1 MGLSS
6 CQNLKSI
13 DVEDGNPQYYS
24 LDGVLFCLNDTLVAY
39 PGGGNAE
46 YTIPSNVKALGAS
59 SFEGSNIQKIVFPD
73 GLKYI
78 GKSAF
83 ASSKLTSAKIPSS
96 VETISNYAFSNCPL
110 TEVTLPEGLTVIASG
125 AFSDTSL
132 ASVVIPNS
140 VQKISRDAFAS
151 CLQLSSL
158 TLGTGLLT
166 IVPYAFAYCRNLQE
180 VFIPARVKYIDAN
193 SFVGCRLQK
202 FVVDEANEN
211 FSSVEGVLMNKEKT
225 ALHTFPAGLTGEYTV
240 PSSVHKISD
249 YAFLYSLLSKVDL
262 CESVTEV
269 SQSAF
274 FSSRI
279 ETVVLPN
286 SLTNIGKSAFSY
298 CTGLKEIYSKISEPF
313 VLSATDIFASDDDES
328 SSYNKAVLYVPTG
341 TKDKYMS
348 TDYWNLFK
356 NIVEYDVTSVDR
368 VDSAVAPVEV
378 ARYNV
383 SCQRMSSA
391 EKGLGIVKMS
401 DGTVRKIFR

>member
-1 MGLSS
+1 MLSTLTSIASDAFYKCKLTSFTLPKGVVAETASGMGLSS

-46 YTIPSNVKALGAS
+46 YTIPSNVKAFGAS

-140 VQKISRDAFAS
+140 VQ
-151 CLQLSSL
+151 
-158 TLGTGLLT
+158 
-166 IVPYAFAYCRNLQE
+166 
-180 VFIPARVKYIDAN
+180 
-193 SFVGCRLQK
+193 
-202 FVVDEANEN
+202 
-211 FSSVEGVLMNKEKT
+211 
-225 ALHTFPAGLTGEYTV
+225 
-240 PSSVHKISD
+240 KISD

-383 SCQRMSSA
+383 SGQRMSSA